1 MQIKYK
7 YLIIALIATTIF
19 GCTTSPQFS
28 VVPELTYVG
37 MSENSM
43 TQSSVLGD
51 SLFLFFDFQDG
62 DGDIGI
68 DDDRNNF
75 DLTITDNRTGN
86 VYDRYKTPFVPE
98 QGASN
103 GIEGS
108 VELKLYTTCCI
119 FDESIPPCSAPPFIP
134 TNELTLN
141 IQLVDRAG
149 NKSNVIT
156 TEIITLFC
164 D

>member
-1 MQIKYK
+1 MS
-7 YLIIALIATTIF
+7 TIF
-19 GCTTSPQFS
+19 ACTTSPQFS
-28 VVPELTYVG
+28 VVPALTYTG
-37 MSENSM
+37 LSENSM

-68 DDDRNNF
+68 SDNLNNF
-75 DLTITDNRTGN
+75 DLTLIDNRTGN
-86 VYDRYKTPFVPE
+86 IYDRFKTPFVPE

-108 VELKLYTTCCI
+108 VQLKLYTTCCI
-119 FDESIPPCSAPPFIP
+119 FNETIPPCSTPTNFP
-134 TNELTLN
+134 TNEFTLD
-141 IQLVDRAG
+141 IQLTDRAG
-149 NKSNVIT
+149 NKSNIIT
-156 TEIITLFC
+156 TEVITLFC